1 MEKIWIIYLVIINL
15 IGVYVMWA
23 DKRRAKKNLW
33 RIPEKV
39 LFIVALLG
47 GAFGTTYG
55 MYQFRHKTKHWY
67 FKFGFP
73 LILFLEVGILI
84 WLVLL

>member
-1 MEKIWIIYLVIINL
+1 MDKIVIIYLLLINL

-73 LILFLEVGILI
+73 LILLLEVGILI

>member
-1 MEKIWIIYLVIINL
+1 MEKIVTIYLLLINL
-15 IGVYVMWA
+15 AGVFVMWA

-39 LFIVALLG
+39 LFMVALLG

-67 FKFGFP
+67 FRYGFP
-73 LILFLEVGILI
+73 AILLLEICLLVWMILG
-84 WLVLL
+84 

>member
-73 LILFLEVGILI
+73 LILLLEVGILI

>member
-1 MEKIWIIYLVIINL
+1 MDKIVIIYLLLINL

-33 RIPEKV
+33 RISEKV

-73 LILFLEVGILI
+73 LILLLEVGILI